1 MNEAVQ
7 ERADEAVAER
17 GAAAGSED
25 RADRQ
30 TSTESRPA
38 DAAARARAATSV
50 QRRYLVDGDR
60 YLSRQVGNPVAFEDR
75 GGRLNTASDDPE
87 VARSMMRLAFGQ
99 GWSQATLSGSAAFRR
114 EAWLEAS
121 ALGLATRGYE
131 PQPADRA
138 RLREVLEETL
148 QRTPSARETRRPEPK
163 AARGTSAD
171 TEDRASRDDARL
183 VEVLK
188 AQMRARG
195 DGESAIARAATLAT
209 QALRKERSVGG
220 TVVEYGRA
228 PYAFDPANNASFY
241 VKLDTGRGERTVW
254 GLELEQSLRDARIG
268 RGDLTVLTNHG
279 ADGDST
285 RNRWTALALARL
297 AEQERTEALR
307 KANRSPQMRVYDP
320 QAPRPTRTPPQ
331 RSPQRPRD
339 TQRER
344 G

>member
-7 ERADEAVAER
+7 ERAEEAVRER
-17 GAAAGSED
+17 GATGGPEA
-25 RADRQ
+25 RTDRQ
-30 TSTESRPA
+30 SSPESRPA

-60 YLSRQVGNPVAFEDR
+60 YLSRQAGNALAFEDR
-75 GGRLNTASDDPE
+75 GGRLRTSTADPE

-121 ALGLATRGYE
+121 ALGLETRGYA

-138 RLREVLEETL
+138 RLREILEETL
-148 QRTPSARETRRPEPK
+148 RQAPSARETRRTEQK
-163 AARGTSAD
+163 AARGTGAD
-171 TEDRASRDDARL
+171 TEDSASREDARL

-188 AQMRARG
+188 AQMRVRG
-195 DGESAIARAATLAT
+195 DGESAIARAATIAT

-220 TVVEYGRA
+220 TVVEFGRA
-228 PYAFDPANNASFY
+228 PYAFDPANNVSFY
-241 VKLDTGRGERTVW
+241 VKLDTGQGERTVW
-254 GLELEQSLRDARIG
+254 GLELERSLREARIG
-268 RGDLTVLTNHG
+268 RGDLAVLTNSG
-279 ADGDST
+279 PEGEST
-285 RNRWTALALARL
+285 RNRWSALALARL
-297 AEQERTEALR
+297 AEQEQADALR
-307 KANRSPQMRVYDP
+307 KANRSPQIRVFDP
-320 QAPRPTRTPPQ
+320 QAPRPTQTPLQ

-339 TQRER
+339 TQRDR

>member
-7 ERADEAVAER
+7 ERAEEAVRER
-17 GAAAGSED
+17 GATGGPEAKT
-25 RADRQ
+25 DRQ
-30 TSTESRPA
+30 SSPESRPA

-60 YLSRQVGNPVAFEDR
+60 YLSRQAGNPLAFEDR
-75 GGRLNTASDDPE
+75 GGRMRTSTDDPE

-121 ALGLATRGYE
+121 ALGLATRGYA

-138 RLREVLEETL
+138 RLREILEETL
-148 QRTPSARETRRPEPK
+148 RQTPSARETRRTEPRP
-163 AARGTSAD
+163 ARGTGAD

-220 TVVEYGRA
+220 TVVEFGRA
-228 PYAFDPANNASFY
+228 PYAFDPANNVSFY

-254 GLELEQSLRDARIG
+254 GLELERSLSEARIG
-268 RGDLTVLTNHG
+268 RGDLMVLTNSG
-279 ADGDST
+279 PEGEST
-285 RNRWTALALARL
+285 RNRWSALALARL
-297 AEQERTEALR
+297 AEQEQADALR
-307 KANRSPQMRVYDP
+307 KANRSPQIRVFDP
-320 QAPRPTRTPPQ
+320 QGPRPTQTPSR

>member
-1 MNEAVQ
+1 MNEVVQ
-7 ERADEAVAER
+7 ERAEEAVRER
-17 GAAAGSED
+17 GATGSTEA
-25 RADRQ
+25 RTDRQ
-30 TSTESRPA
+30 SSPASQPA
-38 DAAARARAATSV
+38 DAAARTRAATSV

-60 YLSRQVGNPVAFEDR
+60 YLSRQAGNPVAFEDR
-75 GGRLNTASDDPE
+75 GGRLRTSTDDPE

-121 ALGLATRGYE
+121 ALGLETRGYA

-138 RLREVLEETL
+138 RLREILEETL
-148 QRTPSARETRRPEPK
+148 RQTPSEPETRRTKPK
-163 AARGTSAD
+163 AARRIGVDA
-171 TEDRASRDDARL
+171 EDRASREDARL

-220 TVVEYGRA
+220 TVVEFGRA
-228 PYAFDPANNASFY
+228 PYAFDPANNVSFY

-254 GLELEQSLRDARIG
+254 GLELERSLREARIG
-268 RGDLTVLTNHG
+268 RGDLAVLTNSG
-279 ADGDST
+279 PEGEST
-285 RNRWTALALARL
+285 RNRWSALALTRL
-297 AEQERTEALR
+297 AEQEQSDALR
-307 KANRSPQMRVYDP
+307 KANRSPQIRVFDP
-320 QAPRPTRTPPQ
+320 QAPRPTQTPPQ

>member
-1 MNEAVQ
+1 MNEAIQ
-7 ERADEAVAER
+7 ERAEEAAREP
-17 GAAAGSED
+17 GATGDPAARTDGQS
-25 RADRQ
+25 
-30 TSTESRPA
+30 SPESRPA
-38 DAAARARAATSV
+38 DAATRARAATSV
-50 QRRYLVDGDR
+50 QRRYLVDGER
-60 YLSRQVGNPVAFEDR
+60 YLSRLAGNPLAFEDR
-75 GGRLNTASDDPE
+75 GGRLRTSTDDPE

-99 GWSQATLSGSAAFRR
+99 GWPQATLAGSAAFRR

-138 RLREVLEETL
+138 RLREILEETL
-148 QRTPSARETRRPEPK
+148 QRTPTPRETRRTELK
-163 AARGTSAD
+163 AARGTGVDA
-171 TEDRASRDDARL
+171 EDRASREDARL

-195 DGESAIARAATLAT
+195 DGESAITRAATLAT

-220 TVVEYGRA
+220 TVIEFGRA
-228 PYAFDPANNASFY
+228 PYAFDPANSASFY

-254 GLELEQSLRDARIG
+254 GLELERSLREARVG

-279 ADGDST
+279 SDGDTT

-297 AEQERTEALR
+297 AEQEQADALR
-307 KANRSPQMRVYDP
+307 KANRSPQIRVFDP
-320 QAPRPTRTPPQ
+320 QAPRPTQTPQ
-331 RSPQRPRD
+331 TSSPQRPRD

>member
-7 ERADEAVAER
+7 ELAEEALRER
-17 GAAAGSED
+17 GATGGPEARTD
-25 RADRQ
+25 RH
-30 TSTESRPA
+30 SSPESRPA

-60 YLSRQVGNPVAFEDR
+60 YLSRQAGNPVAFEDR
-75 GGRLNTASDDPE
+75 GGRMRTTIDDPE

-121 ALGLATRGYE
+121 ALGLETRGYA

-138 RLREVLEETL
+138 RLREILEETL
-148 QRTPSARETRRPEPK
+148 RQTPSARETRRTEPK
-163 AARGTSAD
+163 AVRGTGAN
-171 TEDRASRDDARL
+171 TEDRASREDARL

-220 TVVEYGRA
+220 TVVEFGRA
-228 PYAFDPANNASFY
+228 PYAFDPANNVSFY

-254 GLELEQSLRDARIG
+254 GLELERSLSEARIG
-268 RGDLTVLTNHG
+268 RGDLTVLTNSG
-279 ADGDST
+279 PEGEST
-285 RNRWTALALARL
+285 RNRWSALALARL
-297 AEQERTEALR
+297 AEQEQADALR
-307 KANRSPQMRVYDP
+307 KANLSPQIRVFDP
-320 QAPRPTRTPPQ
+320 QAPRPTQTPPQ

>member
-1 MNEAVQ
+1 MNEAMQ
-7 ERADEAVAER
+7 EPVGEAER
-17 GAAAGSED
+17 ESTATDAPQARVAG
-25 RADRQ
+25 Q
-30 TSTESRPA
+30 GSTGGQSTAE
-38 DAAARARAATSV
+38 AARARAATSV

-60 YLSRQVGNPVAFEDR
+60 YLSRQAGNPIAFEDR
-75 GGRLNTASDDPE
+75 GGRLRTASDDPE

-99 GWSQATLSGSAAFRR
+99 GWSQATLSGSASFRR

-121 ALGLATRGYE
+121 ALGLETRGFA

-138 RLREVLEETL
+138 RLREILEETIR
-148 QRTPSARETRRPEPK
+148 QTPPARASRRSEQK
-163 AARGTSAD
+163 AARSSGAD
-171 TEDRASRDDARL
+171 AEDRASREDSRL

-195 DGESAIARAATLAT
+195 DGENAIARAATLAS

-220 TVVEYGRA
+220 TVVEFGHA
-228 PYAFDPANNASFY
+228 PYAFDPANSASFY
-241 VKLDTGRGERTVW
+241 VKLDTVRGARTVW
-254 GLELEQSLRDARIG
+254 GLELERSMREARIE

-279 ADGDST
+279 SDGEST

-307 KANRSPQMRVYDP
+307 NANRSPQMRVYDP
-320 QAPRPTRTPPQ
+320 QAPRPTPIPQ
-331 RSPQRPRD
+331 TRSPQRPRD

>member
-1 MNEAVQ
+1 M
-7 ERADEAVAER
+7 R
-17 GAAAGSED
+17 
-25 RADRQ
+25 
-30 TSTESRPA
+30 TTI
-38 DAAARARAATSV
+38 
-50 QRRYLVDGDR
+50 
-60 YLSRQVGNPVAFEDR
+60 
-75 GGRLNTASDDPE
+75 DDPE

-121 ALGLATRGYE
+121 ALGLATRGYT

-138 RLREVLEETL
+138 RLREILEETL
-148 QRTPSARETRRPEPK
+148 RQTPSARETRRTEPK
-163 AARGTSAD
+163 AARGAGAD
-171 TEDRASRDDARL
+171 AEGRASRKDARL

-195 DGESAIARAATLAT
+195 DGEGAIARAATLAT

-220 TVVEYGRA
+220 TVVEFGRA
-228 PYAFDPANNASFY
+228 PYAFDPANNVSFY

-279 ADGDST
+279 SDGDST
-285 RNRWTALALARL
+285 RNRWTALALTRL
-297 AEQERTEALR
+297 AEQEQADALR
-307 KANRSPQMRVYDP
+307 KANRSLQIRVFDP
-320 QAPRPTRTPPQ
+320 QAPRPTRTPLQ
-331 RSPQRPRD
+331 SSPQRPRD

>member
-7 ERADEAVAER
+7 DRAEEPVRETGGMGDR
-17 GAAAGSED
+17 GARFAGQGTPGIQPTDS
-25 RADRQ
+25 
-30 TSTESRPA
+30 
-38 DAAARARAATSV
+38 AARARAATSV
-50 QRRYLVDGDR
+50 QRRYLVDGNR
-60 YLSRQVGNPVAFEDR
+60 YLSREAGNPVVFEDR
-75 GGRLNTASDDPE
+75 GGRLRTTSDDPE

-99 GWSQATLSGSAAFRR
+99 GWAQATLSGSASFRR

-121 ALGLATRGYE
+121 TLGLATRGYE

-138 RLREVLEETL
+138 RLREILEETIR
-148 QRTPSARETRRPEPK
+148 QRPPAAESRRTAQE
-163 AARGTSAD
+163 AVRGAGPD
-171 TEDRASRDDARL
+171 AEDRTSREDTRL

-209 QALRKERSVGG
+209 QALSKERSVGG
-220 TVVEYGRA
+220 TIVEFGRA
-228 PYAFDPANNASFY
+228 PYAFDPANSASFY
-241 VKLDTGRGERTVW
+241 VKVDTGRGERTVW
-254 GLELEQSLRDARIG
+254 GLELERSLREAQVG

-279 ADGDST
+279 ADGDNP

-320 QAPRPTRTPPQ
+320 QAPRPTRTLPQ
-331 RSPQRPRD
+331 RPTQRPRD
-339 TQRER
+339 AQRER

>member
-7 ERADEAVAER
+7 ERAEDAVRER
-17 GAAAGSED
+17 GTSGDLEALT
-25 RADRQ
+25 DRQ
-30 TSTESRPA
+30 SSPESRPA

-60 YLSRQVGNPVAFEDR
+60 YLSRQAGNPVAFEDR

-148 QRTPSARETRRPEPK
+148 QRTPSAGETRRPEPK
-163 AARGTSAD
+163 AARRTGAD
-171 TEDRASRDDARL
+171 TEDRASRDDTRL

-209 QALRKERSVGG
+209 QALRKERSIGG
-220 TVVEYGRA
+220 TVVEFGRA

-254 GLELEQSLRDARIG
+254 GLELERSLREARVG

-279 ADGDST
+279 TDGDTT

-297 AEQERTEALR
+297 AEQEQADALR
-307 KANRSPQMRVYDP
+307 KANRAPQIRVFDP
-320 QAPRPTRTPPQ
+320 LAPRPTRTPQ
-331 RSPQRPRD
+331 TRSPQRPRD